1 MMKRHTD
8 KHILVNRSISF
19 FYCLWLLSACCLL
32 ACEGGEDPLV
42 LGGQVP
48 ETGEPNAGTAAEA
61 GEEAVGEIMAGE
73 IMAGESMVGE
83 IMAGEPN
90 TGGSEVEVIC
100 EEVVDE
106 QRFASEIG
114 PEMIQSCASIGC
126 HANGPTGFNLPVD
139 NTYTTNPL
147 EDQVLAD
154 SLAAVMSDPLYI
166 IPGEP
171 QQSLMLTKA
180 SNGHGRAFGTY
191 PEGEAKYE
199 ALSSW
204 IESMRQCTEVEVPQA
219 GQEMAGQE
227 ITEGMAEEEP
237 LGGINGGGN
246 TELLCDLLPN
256 GDPQQRSDGQ
266 YYSVFETE
274 INTILT
280 SSCGRSGCHASSE
293 NGFWLQPQ
301 SDPCS
306 VPGNFLMTQAYID
319 FVNFNN
325 SPILEA
331 PYDPYHSG
339 YTIFTGRTDERFIA
353 IQSWILLAFQDED

>member
-1 MMKRHTD
+1 MMKRRTD
-8 KHILVNRSISF
+8 KHILANRLISVF
-19 FYCLWLLSACCLL
+19 SYLWLLCACCLL

-61 GEEAVGEIMAGE
+61 GEEAAGETMAGETMAGE
-73 IMAGESMVGE
+73 ITAGEVN
-83 IMAGEPN
+83 AGDY
-90 TGGSEVEVIC
+90 EVEVIC

-126 HANGPTGFNLPVD
+126 HAEGPTGFNLPVD
-139 NTYTTNPL
+139 NTYTMNPL

-154 SLAAVMSDPLYI
+154 SLAAVMSNPLYI

-204 IESMRQCTEVEVPQA
+204 IESMRQCTGVEVPQA

-227 ITEGMAEEEP
+227 MAGEEIPGE
-237 LGGINGGGN
+237 INGGGYA
-246 TELLCDLLPN
+246 EVLCDLLPN
-256 GDPQQRSDGQ
+256 GDPQQRADGQ

-280 SSCGRSGCHASSE
+280 SSCGRSGCHANSE

-319 FVNFNN
+319 FRNFNN